1 MDLDLIPRPGGPALT
16 GEDPHQPTERPLE
29 QPFEVEPVAEPPP
42 DRWGGLPPV
51 GKRPIGDRWAYAG
64 EVVSV
69 FFVWLAVWAV
79 YRYIRTIS
87 RVDETVL
94 GPLLSIIAPVVL
106 TLSIPLIWWR
116 YRRRERGIPFLI
128 THRNLFTSVLVAC
141 AAVVAFFIFFYL
153 SYPVLLAMMDVETE
167 GDLSFW
173 AIWRAESATWL
184 IATTLFYMIIVGPV
198 EELFHRG
205 FIQDQV
211 NRAFAPIFGILI
223 ASVVFVLGHVPIDFM
238 VYQLTLSEWGLRWL
252 SSFPFAVG
260 MGVFY
265 HWSRD
270 IWGVA
275 VYHGLYD
282 WFLTVNNLEYGLMGP
297 ELALGQY
304 YFLYFVWFS
313 AELAIIIAFAYVG
326 YRLWWRGSRPAGS
339 LGFLVRGVSHP
350 TSPDRKWMFRV
361 HAFLTRRPFVAFARV
376 VDRFPRW
383 KPEILSLALI
393 GVILFGNLFLT
404 GALGSVPPFG
414 GGPGDVPGPWTPG
427 ADDVRTLPTET
438 EHAYVYEGETRDFA
452 YQQGIDRK
460 YVSINV
466 TLTWQDEA
474 PPTRYTN
481 EPDTLRVELQLDDG
495 TVIDS
500 LAMDGS
506 SAGSVVIE
514 WTAESPVRGEGVIV
528 SVTAVEC
535 GNMVPTLS
543 PLGLRERADDGNNFD
558 MAVEITIWD

>member
-1 MDLDLIPRPGGPALT
+1 V
-16 GEDPHQPTERPLE
+16 
-29 QPFEVEPVAEPPP
+29 VEPLP
-42 DRWGGLPPV
+42 DKWGGLPPV
-51 GKRPIGDRWAYAG
+51 GSKPIGDRWAYAG

-79 YRYIRTIS
+79 YRYIRS
-87 RVDETVL
+87 VSGVDETAI

-116 YRRRERGIPFLI
+116 IRRRERGLPFLF
-128 THRNLFTSVLVAC
+128 TNRNLFTSILIAC
-141 AAVVAFFIFFYL
+141 VAVVAFFIFYYA
-153 SYPVLLAMMDVETE
+153 SYPILLAMMGVETE

-173 AIWRAESATWL
+173 AIWRAESAAWL

-205 FIQDQV
+205 FVQDQV
-211 NRAFAPIFGILI
+211 NRGFAPIFGILV

-238 VYQLTLSEWGLRWL
+238 VYQLSFSQWGLRWL
-252 SSFPFAVG
+252 SSFPFAIG
-260 MGVFY
+260 MGIFY
-265 HWSRD
+265 HWSRN

-282 WFLTVNNLEYGLMGP
+282 WFLSVNNLEYGLMGP
-297 ELALGQY
+297 ELALGQL
-304 YFLYFVWFS
+304 YFLYSVWFL
-313 AELAIIIAFAYVG
+313 AEMVIIIAFAYAG

-350 TSPDRKWMFRV
+350 TSPDRKWMIRV
-361 HAFLTRRPFVAFARV
+361 HAFLIKRPFVAFAKV

-393 GVILFGNLFLT
+393 GFVLFGNLFLT

-414 GGPGDVPGPWTPG
+414 GGSGNVPGPWTPG
-427 ADDVRTLPTET
+427 SDDVTTLPTET
-438 EHAYVYEGETRDFA
+438 EHAYVYEGETQDFA
-452 YQQGIDRK
+452 YLQGEERK
-460 YVSINV
+460 YVSINI

-481 EPDTLRVELQLDDG
+481 EPDTLRVELQVDDG
-495 TVIDS
+495 TVIEALAIDS
-500 LAMDGS
+500 S
-506 SAGSVVIE
+506 SAGRVVIL
-514 WTAESPVRGEGVIV
+514 WTADSPMKGEGIIV

-535 GNMVPTLS
+535 GNMVPTLN

-558 MAVEITIWD
+558 MAVDITVLD